1 MRETLFIKTTH
12 PDRYGL
18 LKDKAREMRS
28 RMTLAEEY
36 LWNEIRAKRL
46 GVTFRRQHPIGDYI
60 ADFAC
65 LACKLV
71 IEVDGGVHQEPEQK
85 EHDTIRTLDLE
96 RLGYRVIRFTNE
108 EVLTALPDVV
118 SRIRNYLTNNS
129 I

>member
-1 MRETLFIKTTH
+1 MKETLFIKTTH

-18 LKDKAREMRS
+18 LKEKAREMRN

-36 LWNEIRAKRL
+36 LWNEIRAKQL

-65 LACKLV
+65 LAYKLV
-71 IEVDGGVHQEPEQK
+71 VEVDGGVHQEPEQK
-85 EHDTIRTLDLE
+85 EHDAIRTLDLE

>member
-71 IEVDGGVHQEPEQK
+71 IEVDGGVHQESEQK
-85 EHDTIRTLDLE
+85 EHDTIRTFDLE